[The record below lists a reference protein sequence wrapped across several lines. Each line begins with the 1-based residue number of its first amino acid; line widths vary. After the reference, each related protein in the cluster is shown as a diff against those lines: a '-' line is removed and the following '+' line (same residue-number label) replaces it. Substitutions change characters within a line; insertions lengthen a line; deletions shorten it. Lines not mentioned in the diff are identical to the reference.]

1 MKKSGAK
8 TPLTELIKF
17 TSPLRWKMFH
27 VQLYGPS
34 AQVQDIGKNNLR
46 SFYVNGSSG
55 RDVCIDRFA
64 DHNSVKLR

>member
-27 VQLYGPS
+27 VQLYSPS
-34 AQVQDIGKNNLR
+34 AQVQDIGKTTCAV
-46 SFYVNGSSG
+46 FT
-55 RDVCIDRFA
+55 
-64 DHNSVKLR
+64 

>member
-1 MKKSGAK
+1 
-8 TPLTELIKF
+8 
-17 TSPLRWKMFH
+17 MFH

-55 RDVCIDRFA
+55 RDVCIDHFA
-64 DHNSVKLR
+64 DHNSVKLRRELIACCVH